1 MELLPL
7 GDRILLEKVKRDTTK
22 DTGILIPESVD
33 KKYYEA
39 KVITKGYFGGVTPL
53 VVGDIVLVSKMSGI
67 EVKVDGKDFV
77 IVRHEEILAKMLP

>member
-7 GDRILLEKVKRDTTK
+7 GDRILLEKVKRDQK

-39 KVITKGYFGGVTPL
+39 KIVSKGFNVGTTPL
-53 VVGDIVLVSKMSGI
+53 VVGDVVLVNKMSGI
-67 EVKVDGKDFV
+67 EVKVDGKEFV
-77 IVRHEEILAKMLP
+77 IVRHEEIFAKMLP

>member
-7 GDRILLEKVKRDTTK
+7 GDRILLEKVKRDQK

-39 KVITKGYFGGVTPL
+39 KIVSKGSGASSSPL
-53 VVGDIVLVSKMSGI
+53 VVGDTVLVNKMSGI

-77 IVRHEEILAKMLP
+77 LVRHEEILAKMLP